1 MSLILLVLALLCE
14 IVAALVGF
22 DVLIHAEH
30 ILGWIALGLVF
41 YIAAQLTGPVLAL
54 RRE

>member
-1 MSLILLVLALLCE
+1 MNLIFLVLALLCA
-14 IVAALVGF
+14 IVAALTGF

-30 ILGWIALGLVF
+30 ILGWLGLALVF
-41 YIAAQLTGPVLAL
+41 YFVSLLVGPALAW